1 MNSQGSWSTTL
12 ESVLFRSTTIHWTD
26 NTEWTIEESRSLLYM
41 HSEAEYRIAADLR
54 DNVMRG
60 DTPTGGDT
68 CGPLHR
74 EWQAASAGSSPL
86 APQGHALRCCDALS
100 RACVIPL
107 SYQIHHKISNCLSL
121 TFTLGS
127 APLRHPRV
135 NIGKSNLM
143 IYLVWHIIHKHF
155 LISLVCIS
163 TVQKLMS

>member
-1 MNSQGSWSTTL
+1 
-12 ESVLFRSTTIHWTD
+12 
-26 NTEWTIEESRSLLYM
+26 M

-86 APQGHALRCCDALS
+86 APQGHALSCCDAVS
-100 RACVIPL
+100 PACVIPL
-107 SYQIHHKISNCLSL
+107 SYQIPHKISNCLSL

-135 NIGKSNLM
+135 NIGKSKFDDLSGVTYYSQTVYYQFSFYINSSKTHELTRNKP
-143 IYLVWHIIHKHF
+143 IFGLCNCVNFRVNVQFLYLLF
-155 LISLVCIS
+155 
-163 TVQKLMS
+163 